1 MHFLG
6 HSGLQDK
13 YNIGLLTILYIY
25 YAIDSV
31 KRKHFYFCR
40 FWETEIYTLSV
51 FRIYTNIHGWRTN
64 DNLCNKRNPYTYNLN
79 VFESSKTKGLQQD
92 IQQLNYIAVKL

>member
-40 FWETEIYTLSV
+40 FWEIEIIPCLFSEYILTFMV
-51 FRIYTNIHGWRTN
+51 EEPMTICVINEIRIHIT
-64 DNLCNKRNPYTYNLN
+64 
-79 VFESSKTKGLQQD
+79 
-92 IQQLNYIAVKL
+92 